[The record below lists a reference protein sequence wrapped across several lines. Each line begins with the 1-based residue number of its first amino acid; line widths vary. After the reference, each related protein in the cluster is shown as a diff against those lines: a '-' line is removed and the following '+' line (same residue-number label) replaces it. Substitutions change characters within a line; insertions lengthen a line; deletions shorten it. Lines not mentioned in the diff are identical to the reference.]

1 LPAEIRSLKFSTE
14 ELRTIISNF
23 LSRRGKVTQHYEI
36 DRISFEQKPDGV
48 EANVCLIR
56 EISRG
61 KETVIIPPEDLL
73 AAALLYCVI
82 HRIPMATK
90 AKKRVTLHDD
100 TLTLVMTLLLPRGE
114 TEQRRAQAL

>member
-1 LPAEIRSLKFSTE
+1 MPAEIRSLKFSTE
-14 ELRTIISNF
+14 ELRTIVSNF

-56 EISRG
+56 ETSRG
-61 KETVIIPPEDLL
+61 KENLVIAPEDLL
-73 AAALLYCVI
+73 AAVLLYCVI
-82 HRIPMATK
+82 HHIPMATK
-90 AKKRVTLHDD
+90 AKKRLTLHDD